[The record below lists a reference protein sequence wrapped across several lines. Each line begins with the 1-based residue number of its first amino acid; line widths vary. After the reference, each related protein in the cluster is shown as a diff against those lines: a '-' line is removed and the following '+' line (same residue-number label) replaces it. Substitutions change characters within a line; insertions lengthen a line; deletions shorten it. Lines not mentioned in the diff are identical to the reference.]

1 MLRWT
6 VALLIAANAL
16 YFAWTQGYLASAGFA
31 PKVEREPERLQQQVR
46 PEAFRLLN
54 GNPLPPAANAPTPA
68 PAPGSAP
75 EPAASSVAGAE
86 ASALDHKAAPAGGAE
101 PAPGTAA
108 IPAPAMTAASP
119 TQCWESS
126 GMSVEQGNALKAVL
140 QGRSDLEGLYAL
152 NTAKGGGR
160 WIVYMGKLSE
170 ELMKRKKSELK
181 EMNIEFR
188 EVRNSPLAPGL
199 ALGTFSTEEA
209 GHRGLEILEK
219 KGVRTARVAQE
230 RPEKD
235 VVTLSLKS
243 VNTDQKSGFDA
254 ILQAFEGVN
263 LSACDQ

>member
-16 YFAWTQGYLASAGFA
+16 YFAWAQGYLAGAGFA
-31 PKVEREPERLQQQVR
+31 PRVEREPERLQQQVR
-46 PEAFRLLN
+46 PDAIRLLN
-54 GNPLPPAANAPTPA
+54 GNPA
-68 PAPGSAP
+68 PASVKAEVPPSPSAAAV
-75 EPAASSVAGAE
+75 EPAAPTASATPAEAPAVTAAATGDAPIPTTENPAGA
-86 ASALDHKAAPAGGAE
+86 
-101 PAPGTAA
+101 
-108 IPAPAMTAASP
+108 P
-119 TQCWESS
+119 TQCWASS

-140 QGRSDLEGLYAL
+140 AGRSDLEGLYTL
-152 NTAKGGGR
+152 NTTKGGGR

-170 ELMKRKKSELK
+170 ELMKRKKGELK

-209 GHRGLEILEK
+209 GNRGLEMLEK

-243 VNTDQKSGFDA
+243 VNDGQKSGFEA
-254 ILQAFEGVN
+254 ILQAFEGVT
-263 LSACDQ
+263 LSHCDQ